1 MRKTNTKRTEIWGL
15 KLRKKEIKRTAN
27 NFLVLFNIPGTADLL
42 VSQKRDF
49 KKRCSQGTI
58 NI

>member
-15 KLRKKEIKRTAN
+15 KLRKKEIKRTDN
-27 NFLVLFNIPGTADLL
+27 NFLVLFNIPGTADL